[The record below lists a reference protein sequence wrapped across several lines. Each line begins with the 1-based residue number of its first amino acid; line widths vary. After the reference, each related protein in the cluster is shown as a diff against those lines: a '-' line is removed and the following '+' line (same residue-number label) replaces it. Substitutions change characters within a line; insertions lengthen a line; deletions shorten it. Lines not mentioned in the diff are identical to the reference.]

1 MKRAIDGNKILINVE
16 FNGYIFS
23 LIDTNA
29 PNAGS
34 KRSGFFKN
42 LQCFIT
48 KHRLNDNIVI
58 CGDFNCQLI
67 IEKTKVYKSFKK
79 YDR

>member
-1 MKRAIDGNKILINVE
+1 MKRAIDGDKILINVE

-23 LIDTNA
+23 LINIYA
-29 PNAGS
+29 PNTGS

-48 KHRLNDNIVI
+48 KHCLNDNIVI
-58 CGDFNCQLI
+58 CGNFNCQLI
-67 IEKTKVYKSFKK
+67 KEKTKVYLS
-79 YDR
+79 